1 MELISWPDGL
11 TAEGIKP
18 PAYVSR
24 LRMWLTMWS
33 HYWVPDTA
41 ERSTFIISSNPSN
54 NPKEMSFFDARF
66 TKEETEAPRA
76 KVAELVNGRVTACSS
91 VGLSSHY

>member
-1 MELISWPDGL
+1 M
-11 TAEGIKP
+11 
-18 PAYVSR
+18 
-24 LRMWLTMWS
+24 
-33 HYWVPDTA
+33 PDTA

-76 KVAELVNGRVTACSS
+76 EVAELVNGRVAACSPI
-91 VGLSSHY
+91 GLSSHY